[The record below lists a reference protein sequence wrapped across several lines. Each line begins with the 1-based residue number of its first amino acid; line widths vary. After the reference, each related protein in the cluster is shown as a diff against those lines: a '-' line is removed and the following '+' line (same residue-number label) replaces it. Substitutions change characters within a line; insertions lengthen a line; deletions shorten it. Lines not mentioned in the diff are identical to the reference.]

1 MKLIFRQS
9 DKSNWGDHQK
19 AIADEIC
26 KNLNCQKD
34 WEVQI
39 KISKPAVDPKFPHIF
54 YFRQA
59 NKDKLMDIRAS
70 VGKELTRRI
79 QEANF
84 DDFKVVFAPAE
95 APSDNQ
101 RAYYWGVVLPTIQ
114 EHFKR
119 EGNFIAINA
128 LHEAIKDVI
137 EQEEG
142 LFTEKT
148 NPITGELYKARL
160 TISNAGNK
168 ADVMKYI
175 DAVIR
180 FAAGYGIE
188 IESPPQK

>member
-1 MKLIFRQS
+1 MKLLFKQS
-9 DKSNWGDHQK
+9 DKSNWGDHQQVV
-19 AIADEIC
+19 ADEIC

-39 KISKPAVDPKFPHIF
+39 KISKPALDLKFPHIF
-54 YFRQA
+54 YFRQT

-84 DDFKVVFAPAE
+84 DDFKVIFAPAE

-101 RAYYWGVVLPTIQ
+101 RAYYKGVVLPTIQ

-119 EGNFIAINA
+119 EGNFMDIDA
-128 LHEAIKDVI
+128 LDEAIRNAI

-142 LFTEKT
+142 LFTEKV

-168 ADVMKYI
+168 ANVMKYI

-180 FAAGYGIE
+180 FAAGHGIE
-188 IESPPQK
+188 IESPPEK